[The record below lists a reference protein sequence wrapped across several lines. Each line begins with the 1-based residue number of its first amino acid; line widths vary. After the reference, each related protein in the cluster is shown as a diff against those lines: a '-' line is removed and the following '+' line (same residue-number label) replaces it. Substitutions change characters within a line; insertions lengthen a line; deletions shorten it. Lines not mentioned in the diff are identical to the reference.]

1 MSQYCQRIVDNVG
14 KVASIVKIRIQ
25 YSLSQIFADDEQTHG
40 VFVVLLTK
48 GFVLLIFRPYRVNRT
63 GKPLEQGSRFWEEG
77 RFSGLV
83 KSGKV
88 GHDNHSYKEFCH
100 GFAPPPLSQRIQDQC
115 CSPRAV
121 EGRRACDVADE
132 LGIGRQTLYSWLH
145 EARTGVLSGT
155 SENAR
160 EITPQEAEIARL
172 KSELA
177 RKEQEI
183 LLLKKFAAYLSSTG
197 LK

>member
-1 MSQYCQRIVDNVG
+1 MALHRRVQQQIVPVDDFRIVGVAQNGRHFVALEPHDFLKISRAVIG
-14 KVASIVKIRIQ
+14 KAHAQALPRRL
-25 YSLSQIFADDEQTHG
+25 Y
-40 VFVVLLTK
+40 
-48 GFVLLIFRPYRVNRT
+48 P
-63 GKPLEQGSRFWEEG
+63 
-77 RFSGLV
+77 
-83 KSGKV
+83 
-88 GHDNHSYKEFCH
+88 KEFKINAVH
-100 GFAPPPLSQRIQDQC
+100 LVQ
-115 CSPRAV
+115 V

>member
-1 MSQYCQRIVDNVG
+1 MALPRRLY
-14 KVASIVKIRIQ
+14 
-25 YSLSQIFADDEQTHG
+25 
-40 VFVVLLTK
+40 
-48 GFVLLIFRPYRVNRT
+48 P
-63 GKPLEQGSRFWEEG
+63 
-77 RFSGLV
+77 
-83 KSGKV
+83 
-88 GHDNHSYKEFCH
+88 KEFKINAVH
-100 GFAPPPLSQRIQDQC
+100 LVQ
-115 CSPRAV
+115 V

-145 EARTGVLSGT
+145 ESRTGVLSGT
-155 SENAR
+155 SDNAR

>member
-1 MSQYCQRIVDNVG
+1 MALPRRLY
-14 KVASIVKIRIQ
+14 
-25 YSLSQIFADDEQTHG
+25 
-40 VFVVLLTK
+40 
-48 GFVLLIFRPYRVNRT
+48 P
-63 GKPLEQGSRFWEEG
+63 
-77 RFSGLV
+77 
-83 KSGKV
+83 
-88 GHDNHSYKEFCH
+88 KEFKINAVH
-100 GFAPPPLSQRIQDQC
+100 LVQ
-115 CSPRAV
+115 V

-155 SENAR
+155 SDNAR

-197 LK
+197 VGRTLKVPPKRTLI